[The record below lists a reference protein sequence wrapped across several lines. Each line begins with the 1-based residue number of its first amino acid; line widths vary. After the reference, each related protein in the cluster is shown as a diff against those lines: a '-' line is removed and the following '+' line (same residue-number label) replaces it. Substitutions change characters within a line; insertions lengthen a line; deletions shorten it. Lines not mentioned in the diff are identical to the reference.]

1 MSDKKGRVLISRGV
15 MKSAETSEGLQ
26 TLREANNEE
35 AVCCGIFC
43 CDGQSALRLD
53 DRTTKIAHEVFVD
66 NGNLFFRVFDAQG
79 NIVSTTQ
86 LN

>member
-1 MSDKKGRVLISRGV
+1 MSKEKGRVQISRGI
-15 MKSAETSEGLQ
+15 MKSAETGQGFQ

-35 AVCCGIFC
+35 AICCGIFC

-53 DRTTKIAHEVFVD
+53 DRTTGITHEVFAD